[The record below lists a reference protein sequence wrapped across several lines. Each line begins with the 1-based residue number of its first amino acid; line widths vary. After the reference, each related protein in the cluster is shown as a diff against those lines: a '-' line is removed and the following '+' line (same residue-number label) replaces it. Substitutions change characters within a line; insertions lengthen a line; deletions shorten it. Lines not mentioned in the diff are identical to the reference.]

1 MTALELSVL
10 DALQGIRC
18 GFLDTFFPTITHLGD
33 AGIFWILLT
42 LALLC
47 TKKYRRAG
55 VAMACAL
62 VLDLICCNMVL
73 KPLVARVRPFD
84 MRKVE
89 LLVARPRDWSFPSG
103 HAAASFTAVGALYAS
118 GEKLW
123 RPASVLALLIAFSR
137 LYLYV
142 HYPTDVLAGI
152 ALGTVLGFAGQ
163 RLAAWAEARLKA
175 GRA

>member
-18 GFLDTFFPTITHLGD
+18 GFLDTFFSTITHLGD

-47 TKKYRRAG
+47 TRRYRRAG
-55 VAMACAL
+55 VTMACAL
-62 VLDLICCNMVL
+62 VLDLICCNIVL

-84 MRKVE
+84 MREVE

-103 HAAASFTAVGALYAS
+103 HAAASFASVGALYAS

-123 RPASVLALLIAFSR
+123 RPAAALALLIAFSR

-152 ALGTVLGFAGQ
+152 VLGTALGFAGQ
-163 RLAAWAEARLKA
+163 RLAAWAETRLKA
-175 GRA
+175 RRA